1 MGNSVAEAIFVN
13 RPQVKLIQWLY
24 VDAPSM
30 ERFPARELA
39 RRAGLPYGS
48 VDRALKDLVRRELV
62 VREEAP
68 RGPEYRAPFE
78 DPRLKH
84 LFLLLREESG
94 IVSALKRAL
103 KRFKSVEYA
112 AVFGSFARG
121 ETHKGSDIDVL
132 ILESETVDRLSVIGE
147 LSKVGDRTR
156 RRVNPQFYATSE
168 FKRLVEDNEPVA
180 VSILRE
186 PRIDVKGV
194 LPWPN

>member
-78 DPRLKH
+78 DPRLRH
-84 LFLLLREESG
+84 LFLLLREEST
-94 IVSALKRAL
+94 IVGALKRAL

-132 ILESETVDRLSVIGE
+132 ILESESADRLSVIGE

-156 RRVNPQFYATSE
+156 RRVNPQFYAASE

>member
-1 MGNSVAEAIFVN
+1 
-13 RPQVKLIQWLY
+13 
-24 VDAPSM
+24 M

-48 VDRALKDLVRRELV
+48 VDRALKDLVRRQLV

-84 LFLLLREESG
+84 LFLLLREESA

-103 KRFKSVEYA
+103 KRFNSIGYA

-121 ETHKGSDIDVL
+121 DTHKGSDIDVM
-132 ILESETVDRLSVIGE
+132 ILESGHADRMSVIGE
-147 LSKVGDRTR
+147 LSKVGDRTGCAI
-156 RRVNPQFYATSE
+156 NPQFYAPAE

>member
-1 MGNSVAEAIFVN
+1 M
-13 RPQVKLIQWLY
+13 
-24 VDAPSM
+24 
-30 ERFPARELA
+30 
-39 RRAGLPYGS
+39 
-48 VDRALKDLVRRELV
+48 KDLVRRELV
-62 VREEAP
+62 IREEAT

-84 LFLLLREESG
+84 LFLLLRAESA

-121 ETHKGSDIDVL
+121 DTHKGSDIDVL
-132 ILESETVDRLSVIGE
+132 ILERGHADRLGVIGE

-156 RRVNPQFYATSE
+156 REVNAQFYATSE

>member
-1 MGNSVAEAIFVN
+1 MTRDVAEALFVN
-13 RPQVKLIQWLY
+13 RPQVKLMQWLY
-24 VDAPSM
+24 VDAPPK

-62 VREEAP
+62 IREEAP

-84 LFLLLREESG
+84 LFLLLREESA

-112 AVFGSFARG
+112 AVFGSFSRG
-121 ETHKGSDIDVL
+121 DTHKGSDIDVL
-132 ILESETVDRLSVIGE
+132 ILEGGPADRLSVIGE
-147 LSKVGDRTR
+147 LSKVGDRTGR
-156 RRVNPQFYATSE
+156 EVNPQFYAMSE
-168 FKRLVEDNEPVA
+168 FKRLAENNEPVA